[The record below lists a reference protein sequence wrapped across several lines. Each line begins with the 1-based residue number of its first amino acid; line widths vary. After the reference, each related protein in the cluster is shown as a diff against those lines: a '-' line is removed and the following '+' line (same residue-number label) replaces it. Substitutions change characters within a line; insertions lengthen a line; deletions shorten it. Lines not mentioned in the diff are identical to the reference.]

1 MVRIAYGRAKAG
13 TTKRSTRSW
22 GCRNT
27 IFIFLFSP
35 LDDLDAVLLQIE
47 CSKWEVGRVKKTYL
61 IAPFVDDRHV
71 DVINEAGHLTTSWR
85 TIRGTHTFIYIAL
98 NCALWREHV

>member
-35 LDDLDAVLLQIE
+35 LDDLDAVLFQIE
-47 CSKWEVGRVKKTYL
+47 CSKWEVERVKK
-61 IAPFVDDRHV
+61 
-71 DVINEAGHLTTSWR
+71 LT
-85 TIRGTHTFIYIAL
+85 
-98 NCALWREHV
+98 